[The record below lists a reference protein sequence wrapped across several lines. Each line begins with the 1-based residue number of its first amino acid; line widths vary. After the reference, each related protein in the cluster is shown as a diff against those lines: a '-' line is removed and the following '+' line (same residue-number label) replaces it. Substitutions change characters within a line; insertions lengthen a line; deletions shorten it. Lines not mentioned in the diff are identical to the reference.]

1 MDKKSHLFLL
11 TYGLFLLASCY
22 LFGESTLS
30 KISLAASLSGICFA
44 ISDFLWSPAED
55 IKKSLS
61 GIISNLED
69 MEAKCLDAGC
79 KNAEII
85 ADNLDTVQQDIIDSK
100 RNAHRLLKRAN
111 KMLFAGKFLFCF
123 GVFTFLVV
131 VVGYDEIIRAL
142 YAIKGFETRSTIL
155 AFGVIMLNYY
165 MQDWILEKASNVL
178 KKYNI

>member
-1 MDKKSHLFLL
+1 M
-11 TYGLFLLASCY
+11 
-22 LFGESTLS
+22 FGESTLS
-30 KISLAASLSGICFA
+30 KISLAASLSGIFFA

-131 VVGYDEIIRAL
+131 VVGYDEIIRAF

-178 KKYNI
+178 KKYNT